1 MLFWESC
8 LSSFWHYD
16 KSRNAE
22 CKSKCIDIKWNFWWW
37 KRDNFV
43 LPAEF
48 LHLFNAGILASFIS
62 FHWSDICT
70 MFCVSFYPI
79 ICPKKKY
86 VHSEKQVTAFVA
98 KNRIWEI
105 FRLPSFVRISQQL
118 WTSRNPDLLSH
129 LPLVRLSV
137 LLRPPASSIRART
150 EGPVDQSRWH
160 TTSNAPAHQDS
171 LGGNVRSVSMPA
183 FFRWSKCCWED
194 GSRKVE

>member
-1 MLFWESC
+1 MLFWESY

-16 KSRNAE
+16 KLRNAE
-22 CKSKCIDIKWNFWWW
+22 CKSKCIDINWNFWWW

-86 VHSEKQVTAFVA
+86 VYSEKQVTAFLA
-98 KNRIWEI
+98 KNRYLDGKSICRRTGKSTLVTLIGYEKSSAC
-105 FRLPSFVRISQQL
+105 LAL
-118 WTSRNPDLLSH
+118 WGYHNNSEPLGTQTSCHIYP
-129 LPLVRLSV
+129 
-137 LLRPPASSIRART
+137 
-150 EGPVDQSRWH
+150 
-160 TTSNAPAHQDS
+160 
-171 LGGNVRSVSMPA
+171 
-183 FFRWSKCCWED
+183 
-194 GSRKVE
+194 